1 MPPGRGTRVPK
12 DTSLPSKKI
21 DGRDAAVS
29 KLVEL
34 FYELGFE
41 GTSLKRIEE
50 RTGLGRASLYNYF
63 PGGKVEMAR
72 SVLLSSAQWIEEFE
86 LRVFEDRERAPQDR
100 LAQILSNI
108 DAVHSYPAQLSPS
121 NAFCVG
127 ESRANYSEHIQAQYH
142 FVANMLTDLMQ
153 ACGVRA
159 ETALRRAWEFN
170 IVWEG
175 ALVCGRVLGDLG
187 MYRALMRQMQAYLLA
202 DDSVTGLLPAD
213 IALPTPPRR

>member
-1 MPPGRGTRVPK
+1 
-12 DTSLPSKKI
+12 LPSKKT

-29 KLVEL
+29 KLVDL

-41 GTSLKRIEE
+41 GTSLKRIEQ

-63 PGGKVEMAR
+63 PGGKAEMAR
-72 SVLLSSAQWIEEFE
+72 SVLLSADQWIEEFE
-86 LRVFEDRERAPQDR
+86 ARVFEDRGRTPQDR

-108 DAVHSYPAQLSPS
+108 DAVHSRPAQLTPS
-121 NAFCVG
+121 NAFCIG
-127 ESRANYSEHIQAQYH
+127 EATADYAKHIQAQYH
-142 FVANMLTDLMQ
+142 FVVMMLTELMQ

-175 ALVCGRVLGDLG
+175 ALVCGRVFGDLSI
-187 MYRALMRQMQAYLLA
+187 YRALMRQMPAYLLA
-202 DDSVTGLLPAD
+202 DDTVTGLLPVD
-213 IALPTPPRR
+213 LALPVASSSRYQLGPA

>member
-1 MPPGRGTRVPK
+1 M
-12 DTSLPSKKI
+12 PSKKI
-21 DGRDAAVS
+21 DGREAAVS
-29 KLVEL
+29 KLVDL

-41 GTSLKRIEE
+41 GTTLKRIEA

-72 SVLLSSAQWIEEFE
+72 AVVLSADQWIEEFE
-86 LRVFEDRERAPQDR
+86 LRVFEDRGRAPQDR

-108 DAVHSYPAQLSPS
+108 DAIHSRPAQLTPS
-121 NAFCVG
+121 NAFCIG
-127 ESRANYSEHIQAQYH
+127 EPAANYSEYVQAQYH
-142 FVANMLTDLMQ
+142 FVVKMLTELMQ

-175 ALVCGRVLGDLG
+175 ALVCGRVLGDLS
-187 MYRALMRQMQAYLLA
+187 MYRALMKQMPAYLLA
-202 DDSVTGLLPAD
+202 DDTVTGLLPAD
-213 IALPTPPRR
+213 LALPARR